1 MRWLLFVLAA
11 AACAARGP
19 EPDAPEPA
27 DDPALDD
34 TLRSVA
40 SSAAAA
46 PAARRLHPVD
56 RRWQPKTIGVAE
68 PQLSPLGRRQRVTVR
83 FADAEMGEALRLLA
97 EAGGFALVV
106 DGQLPGRVN
115 ADLRSVRPY
124 EALVA
129 LAQARGARVE
139 RRGVIVIVTPR

>member
-1 MRWLLFVLAA
+1 VRWLLLVLAA
-11 AACAARGP
+11 SACAARGP
-19 EPDAPEPA
+19 EPEAPEPA
-27 DDPALDD
+27 DGPALDD

-40 SSAAAA
+40 SSAVSA
-46 PAARRLHPVD
+46 PAARRLHAVD
-56 RRWQPKTIGVAE
+56 RRWQPKTIGAAE

-83 FADAEMGEALRLLA
+83 FADAELGEALRLLA
-97 EAGGFALVV
+97 EAGGFALIV

-115 ADLRSVRPY
+115 ADLRRVRPY